1 MLNKYQKIIWEITW
15 ITALVI
21 LLALVRGFESQLFYD
36 PFLDYFKKDFN
47 SLALPYFDVDQ
58 LFLGLLFRYA
68 INMILSLAIL
78 YVIFKEIE
86 MIQFSSILYGF
97 FFFLLIISFFIVL
110 TYASEYKE
118 ILFYIRRF
126 LIQPIFLILFIP
138 AFYYQKKG
146 NKK

>member
-110 TYASEYKE
+110 TYGAEYKE

-138 AFYYQKKG
+138 AFYYQKK
-146 NKK
+146 NK

>member
-1 MLNKYQKIIWEITW
+1 MLNKYQKTIWEITW

>member
-86 MIQFSSILYGF
+86 MIQFLSILYGF